1 MEKFQLSSGSFE
13 KREQLLAEFAREV
26 RQFNGLS
33 ASFFRAAAAQV
44 GMNVTDLQVTDI
56 LDIFGPTTAG
66 QLAELMGLT
75 TGAITGMID
84 RLEKAGLVRRESDP
98 EDGRRVIV
106 RLVPNEEALQK
117 MGPFF
122 DSIGGSWDEIA
133 SQYSDEQVAFLV
145 EFLKR
150 SNAMSREE
158 IARLREAPEG
168 GGSDFTTPLG
178 DVERGRLV
186 VSAGGSTLL
195 VRAVTGTSDLYRAS
209 FTGSMPNVKVEEGT
223 ITIRYPQRLW
233 LLARSQ
239 RMAEIELSTAIPWQI
254 VIRGGGSEVTTEL
267 GGLDLLELDANG
279 AGSIFRVEL
288 PEPTGVVPIRLSG
301 SGSEFN
307 VRRPPGVAARVHL
320 KGLGSGVVFDDHRV
334 SGMSSDVLQ
343 SANYEGA
350 ARRYDL
356 EVSGI
361 GSMVTVA
368 AG

>member
-1 MEKFQLSSGSFE
+1 MSSSSFE
-13 KREQLLAEFAREV
+13 KREELLAEFAREV

-56 LDIFGPTTAG
+56 LDITGPTTAG

-84 RLEKAGLVRRESDP
+84 RLEKAGLVRRERDP

-106 RLVPNEEALQK
+106 RLVPNEEALHK
-117 MGPFF
+117 MGQVF
-122 DSIGGSWDEIA
+122 DSIGRNWDGIA
-133 SQYSDEQVAFLV
+133 SQYSDEQVALLV

-158 IARLREAPEG
+158 IARLREVPQGA
-168 GGSDFTTPLG
+168 GSDFSAPLG
-178 DVERGRLV
+178 DLERGRLV
-186 VSAGGSTLL
+186 VSAGTAILM
-195 VRAVTGTSDLYRAS
+195 VRAVTGMSDLCRAN

-233 LLARSQ
+233 LLARRQ

-254 VIRGGGSEVTTEL
+254 AIWSGGSDVTTKL

-279 AGSIFRVEL
+279 AGSMFRIEL
-288 PEPTGVVPIRLSG
+288 PVPARVVPIRLGG
-301 SGSEFN
+301 SGSEFTI
-307 VRRPPGVAARVHL
+307 RRPLGVAARVRL
-320 KGLGSGVVFDDHRV
+320 KGWGSGVFFDDQTV
-334 SGMSSDVLQ
+334 SGTGSDVRLQ
-343 SANYEGA
+343 SPNYEGA
-350 ARRYDL
+350 TRRYDL
-356 EVSGI
+356 EASGT
-361 GSMVTVA
+361 GSMITVT

>member
-1 MEKFQLSSGSFE
+1 MSSSSFE
-13 KREQLLAEFAREV
+13 KREELLAQFAREV

-33 ASFFRAAAAQV
+33 ASFFRAAAAQI

-56 LDIFGPTTAG
+56 LDITGPTTAG

-84 RLEKAGLVRRESDP
+84 RLEKAGLVRRERDP

-106 RLVPNEEALQK
+106 RLVPNEDALRK

-122 DSIGGSWDEIA
+122 DSIGGSWDELV
-133 SQYSDEQVAFLV
+133 SQYTDEQVAFLV
-145 EFLKR
+145 EFLQR

-158 IARLREAPEG
+158 IARLRAVPAG
-168 GGSDFTTPLG
+168 AASDFSAPLG
-178 DVERGRLV
+178 DLERGRLV
-186 VSAGGSTLL
+186 VSAGTSTLV
-195 VRAVTGTSDLYRAS
+195 VRAVTGTSDLYRAN
-209 FTGSMPNVKVEEGT
+209 FTGSAPIVKLEDGT

-233 LLARSQ
+233 LLARRQ
-239 RMAEIELSTAIPWQI
+239 RMADIELSTAIPWQI
-254 VIRGGGSEVTTEL
+254 VIRSGGSDVTTQL
-267 GGLDLLELDANG
+267 GGLDLLELDASG
-279 AGSIFRVEL
+279 AGSMFRVEL
-288 PEPTGVVPIRLSG
+288 PEPARVVPVRLGG

-320 KGLGSGVVFDDHRV
+320 KGWGSVVVFDDQKATGDAR
-334 SGMSSDVLQ
+334 LQ

-350 ARRYDL
+350 ARRFDL
-356 EVSGI
+356 EVSGT
-361 GSMVTVA
+361 GSMITVA